1 MNESMDSFGVGD
13 AMLYMQTVEL
23 CQGPLNEEWLVVR
36 LWLRCNL
43 EDGD

>member
-1 MNESMDSFGVGD
+1 MNESMDSFGVED

-23 CQGPLNEEWLVVR
+23 FPGPLNEGWLVVR
-36 LWLRCNL
+36 LWLRCSL